1 MKTLYK
7 IIITIGI
14 ISLTSCTK
22 HKDSTESTN
31 ILQIDVPVEN
41 LSYAVKVSDFAENL
55 FIPLETTDSILLGKI
70 TTIHTTERYIY
81 LTDRTSLYKFQ
92 YNGQFVERIKK
103 QGKGPKE
110 YIEISDFQIDE
121 NGNAWILSRTSQS
134 LNLYSWNN
142 ELIQSFNIGIWAD
155 NIHLI
160 NNNQMILYTNNERGN
175 GNNHQLH
182 VFNLKTGKEEVQYK
196 EIDLIKSKYLFVKN
210 HNSFRQSPKDSTITF
225 SQIFNDTIYSVTFQ
239 SYAPLY
245 LINWGGKNIPKSF
258 YDQAY
263 KDIMDFFTQ
272 LHKHENYVYGVNYF
286 VEHENSYW
294 LSFFY
299 QKKCYWGIIPKSEG
313 KALIFNELII
323 DDIDNKYAIDLV
335 DISCFVQN
343 DGSLV
348 IPLSIFDINEYA
360 NALKKEKADI
370 IKHKINYVSEDQN
383 PLLMIIKPKE
393 L

>member
-31 ILQIDVPVEN
+31 IHQIDVPVEN
-41 LSYAVKVSDFAENL
+41 LSYTVKVSDFAENL

-92 YNGQFVERIKK
+92 YNGQFVECIKR

-160 NNNQMILYTNNERGN
+160 NDNQMILYTNNERGN

-182 VFNLKTGKEEVQYK
+182 VFNLKTG
-196 EIDLIKSKYLFVKN
+196 
-210 HNSFRQSPKDSTITF
+210 
-225 SQIFNDTIYSVTFQ
+225 
-239 SYAPLY
+239 
-245 LINWGGKNIPKSF
+245 
-258 YDQAY
+258 
-263 KDIMDFFTQ
+263 
-272 LHKHENYVYGVNYF
+272 
-286 VEHENSYW
+286 
-294 LSFFY
+294 
-299 QKKCYWGIIPKSEG
+299 
-313 KALIFNELII
+313 
-323 DDIDNKYAIDLV
+323 
-335 DISCFVQN
+335 
-343 DGSLV
+343 
-348 IPLSIFDINEYA
+348 
-360 NALKKEKADI
+360 
-370 IKHKINYVSEDQN
+370 
-383 PLLMIIKPKE
+383 
-393 L
+393 

>member
-1 MKTLYK
+1 
-7 IIITIGI
+7 
-14 ISLTSCTK
+14 
-22 HKDSTESTN
+22 
-31 ILQIDVPVEN
+31 
-41 LSYAVKVSDFAENL
+41 
-55 FIPLETTDSILLGKI
+55 
-70 TTIHTTERYIY
+70 
-81 LTDRTSLYKFQ
+81 
-92 YNGQFVERIKK
+92 
-103 QGKGPKE
+103 
-110 YIEISDFQIDE
+110 
-121 NGNAWILSRTSQS
+121 
-134 LNLYSWNN
+134 
-142 ELIQSFNIGIWAD
+142 
-155 NIHLI
+155 
-160 NNNQMILYTNNERGN
+160 MILYTNNERGN

-196 EIDLIKSKYLFVKN
+196 EIDLIKSKYLFVKS

-225 SQIFNDTIYSVTFQ
+225 SQIFNDTIYSVTSQ

-272 LHKHENYVYGVNYF
+272 LHKHEHYVYGVNYF